1 MAGSASN
8 KVIKTAVITGG
19 HDFDVVGF
27 HELFRT
33 LPDVNAYPQN
43 MEDFVTDTANNRDS
57 YDALLF
63 YNMHLTTPGPDQ
75 GKLGTRMKEALETLG
90 ESRQGIFV
98 LHHGLVAFPDWPLWG
113 EVTGLSRRS
122 DTGGAANQ
130 TVQMEI
136 ADPDHPITRAMEPWV
151 IVDEIYGAVDADEAS
166 HVLLRTEHPG
176 SMKTIA
182 WTREY
187 RNARVV
193 CFQSGHDKVAFD
205 NPGFRSIVGRGL
217 RWAARKA

>member
-1 MAGSASN
+1 MAGSTPNN
-8 KVIKTAVITGG
+8 KIKTAVITGG
-19 HDFDVVGF
+19 HDYDVVSF

-43 MEDFVTDTANNRDS
+43 MEDFVTDTGNNRDS

-63 YNMHLTTPGPDQ
+63 YNMHTTTPGPDQ
-75 GKLGTRMKEALETLG
+75 GRLGTRMKETLEALG

-113 EVTGLSRRS
+113 DVTGLSRR
-122 DTGGAANQ
+122 DNIGGAGNQ
-130 TVQMEI
+130 TVHLEI
-136 ADPDHPITRAMEPWV
+136 ADADHPITRGMEPWV
-151 IVDEIYGAVDADEAS
+151 IVDETYKAVDADETS

-176 SMKTIA
+176 SMKTMA
-182 WTREY
+182 WTREH

-205 NPGFRSIVGRGL
+205 NPGFRSIVSRGL
-217 RWAARKA
+217 LWSARKT